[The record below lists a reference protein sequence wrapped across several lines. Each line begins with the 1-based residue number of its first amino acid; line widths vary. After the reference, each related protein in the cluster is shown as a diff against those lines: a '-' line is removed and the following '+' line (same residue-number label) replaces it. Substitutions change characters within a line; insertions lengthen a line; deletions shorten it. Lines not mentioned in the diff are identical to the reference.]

1 MRRNPLLS
9 SPLCK
14 CALLNSDMASS
25 GEAITVLLR
34 VRPCTQEDAPKCLT
48 AVDDGSAAT
57 TSVRVG
63 GDNFQFSHVFEP
75 AALQEEVFEQCRCV
89 VETTLGGFN
98 STVLAYGQTGS
109 GKTHTLGTAED
120 CAQPGLIQNTLH
132 ALFSSGAQRLLSVE
146 ASFVEIYQEKIKDL
160 LVPAGEGAHERLASF
175 GKATKRKVA
184 SCEQALGVLANGA
197 GRRTVGATLM
207 NGASSRSHA
216 VFALELEIFA
226 EDGRRYTPKLMF
238 VDLAGSE

>member
-1 MRRNPLLS
+1 
-9 SPLCK
+9 
-14 CALLNSDMASS
+14 MASS
-25 GEAITVLLR
+25 AEAITVLLR
-34 VRPCTQEDAPKCLT
+34 VRPCTQDDAPTCLT
-48 AVDDGSAAT
+48 AVDNGT
-57 TSVRVG
+57 VRVG
-63 GDNFQFSHVFEP
+63 GDNFQFGHVFEP
-75 AALQEEVFEQCRCV
+75 AASQEDVFEQCRCV

-120 CAQPGLIQNTLH
+120 CAHPGLIQNTLA
-132 ALFSSGAQRLLSVE
+132 ALFSSGAQRTPLLSVE

-160 LVPAGEGAHERLASF
+160 LVPASEGAHEKLTSF
-175 GKATKRKVA
+175 GKATKWKVA

-197 GRRTVGATLM
+197 TRRTVGATLM

-216 VFALELEIFA
+216 VFALEIEISA
-226 EDGRRYTPKLMF
+226 EDGRRYSPKLMF